1 MREGA
6 PARGVPAGIGGK
18 AAQSGEKGDEE
29 TLRVVSLKSAGL
41 ASGPLVRARGLFVFD
56 AVFAARIILVFNCI
70 S

>member
-29 TLRVVSLKSAGL
+29 TLRAPITLIWVKM
-41 ASGPLVRARGLFVFD
+41 FM
-56 AVFAARIILVFNCI
+56 
-70 S
+70 